1 MSADVMIFL
10 LICLYLVKAWMNHK
24 RIRQLEDKLM
34 SVLQDEY
41 ITFAKGQLH
50 LSKIDFIK
58 SLRQR
63 FPELSLV
70 QAVQVYELAIKS

>member
-41 ITFAKGQLH
+41 IAFAKGQLH

>member
-41 ITFAKGQLH
+41 VAFAKGQLY
-50 LSKIDFIK
+50 LSKINFIK